1 MKKRANAKKLRIAKG
16 IMKNGRNE
24 NESKLRVV
32 EFQSLRVGTKLIVD
46 RYRRNSV

>member
-1 MKKRANAKKLRIAKG
+1 MKVNCG
-16 IMKNGRNE
+16 
-24 NESKLRVV
+24 VV